1 MREIETQINTSKLVT
16 EDGKSIGSVVND
28 NSAASNFN
36 SLRPAKESK
45 DNCRVWPG

>member
-16 EDGKSIGSVVND
+16 EDGKSIGSVEHD

-45 DNCRVWPG
+45 DNCRGWPG